1 MGFHLWKKKYTH
13 TNKRL
18 CRNVPSQFNQT
29 QIDIENLSKKYLE
42 ISVPMNQPSR
52 TPNHVTMALNGQA
65 YQECHRA
72 QWQRVRSTNR
82 KGVDLTTI
90 GSTRSSFFRVCLNH
104 SLTNNIFH
112 LKSPHSNL
120 PFSFIS
126 TLKKKNQLTN
136 NYISYGAKQP
146 SDIKC
151 LL

>member
-1 MGFHLWKKKYTH
+1 
-13 TNKRL
+13 
-18 CRNVPSQFNQT
+18 
-29 QIDIENLSKKYLE
+29 
-42 ISVPMNQPSR
+42 MNQPWR

-120 PFSFIS
+120 SFSFIS
-126 TLKKKNQLTN
+126 TLKKKTNLLTI
-136 NYISYGAKQP
+136 ISLMAQNSHQTLSAF
-146 SDIKC
+146 SDLVNVFSCRGCRKLVHQIIGKYTHMRGKSSC
-151 LL
+151 SQALQHSVWMRW